1 MSNIPR
7 IISTPVEYIPVLSAR
22 FARRV
27 AVCVLMT
34 VLDVAVTAA
43 CAPPLYQVSTGHP
56 VWFAG
61 LAVLFAAMFLTLVH
75 IWFRTLRGSFR

>member
-1 MSNIPR
+1 MPNIPR
-7 IISTPVEYIPVLSAR
+7 IVSVPVEYIPVLSAR

-27 AVCVLMT
+27 AVCVLVT
-34 VLDVAVTAA
+34 VLDVAVTST
-43 CAPPLYQVSTGHP
+43 CAPPLYQVSAAHP

-75 IWFRTLRGSFR
+75 IWFRTLRGRSR